1 MVKQL
6 TTMSDVREPFNLTED
21 SSRDAEL
28 LAVGSGEHALGEYSV
43 HVEGP
48 GGASGLA
55 SVQADGSFSFTR
67 RNVRPSNSMA
77 LECTGMQGR
86 RRLDYPTRYTRRC
99 SGRAPQPPV
108 SPAFPDGGPQTSRWA
123 DTSPRRFTRILS

>member
-1 MVKQL
+1 MVKKL

-21 SSRDAEL
+21 SSRAAEL

-55 SVQADGSFSFTR
+55 SVQADGSFSFTGR
-67 RNVRPSNSMA
+67 KVRPSNSMP
-77 LECTGMQGR
+77 LECTCMQGR
-86 RRLDYPTRYTRRC
+86 RRLDYPTWLRQTRAGAAGEPRC
-99 SGRAPQPPV
+99 LLSRLLFQTAHKRQGGRTHRH
-108 SPAFPDGGPQTSRWA
+108 GGSHA
-123 DTSPRRFTRILS
+123 S